1 MLNFMKT
8 PEHEV
13 TLSNNAKVKYR
24 PFLVKEEKIL
34 LLAVENNVE
43 EEMVQTLINTVQTCV
58 LSDIDVTKLPVYDFE
73 WLWLNIRS
81 KSIGEQVELKLKC
94 PDDEQQVVDYKF
106 NIEDVK
112 PDLSKK
118 VETNIP
124 VSYTHLTLPTT
135 SSV

>member
-1 MLNFMKT
+1 M
-8 PEHEV
+8 
-13 TLSNNAKVKYR
+13 KYR

-58 LSDIDVTKLPVYDFE
+58 LSDIDVTKLPPVYDFE

-81 KSIGEQVELKLKC
+81 KSIGEAVQLKLKC
-94 PDDEQQVVDYKF
+94 PDDETQVVDYEF

-118 VETNIP
+118 VETNIFSQKIM
-124 VSYTHLTLPTT
+124 V
-135 SSV
+135 

>member
-81 KSIGEQVELKLKC
+81 KSIGEAVQLKLKC
-94 PDDEQQVVDYKF
+94 PDDEQQVVDYEF

-112 PDLSKK
+112 PDLSRK

-124 VSYTHLTLPTT
+124 F
-135 SSV
+135 